1 MKNLVQK
8 NWQKVLNVFNYR
20 SETKTRVRRRQ
31 EAQPINVL
39 FFGKVEMIQLKVYE
53 GRKERGMAF

>member
-1 MKNLVQK
+1 M
-8 NWQKVLNVFNYR
+8 LNVFNYR

-39 FFGKVEMIQLKVYE
+39 FFDKVEMIQLKIALKE
-53 GRKERGMAF
+53 KGETKGRVE